1 MRIAAVALTLAVLVG
16 APGCTSDSS
25 STETLVALLLKDQD
39 VTGVHPGL
47 SPKAPYSTGRDY
59 GVVARKDLTGPTKG
73 AVTGVVR
80 QWSRDFAATRDG
92 DPWSVVSSVVEF
104 PSASDA
110 ETAAEASLK
119 GLPVGPA
126 RITVAG
132 VRGGVTPSKDGV
144 SSGVG
149 VARLDSVLVT
159 LEVSFVGEGDQS
171 TFSRLAD
178 VLAQRVG

>member
-1 MRIAAVALTLAVLVG
+1 MRIAAVAVCLAVLAG
-16 APGCTSDSS
+16 ATSCTSDSS
-25 STETLVALLLKDQD
+25 STEPLVALLLKDQD
-39 VTGVHPGL
+39 LTRVDPGL
-47 SPKAPYSTGRDY
+47 SPKTHYSTGRDY
-59 GVVARKDLTGPTKG
+59 GVVARRDLTGPTKG

-110 ETAAEASLK
+110 ETAAGALLK
-119 GLPVGPA
+119 GLPIGTA
-126 RITVAG
+126 MITVTG

-149 VARLDSVLVT
+149 VARLDSMLVT
-159 LEVSFVGEGDQS
+159 LEVSFAGQGDQS
-171 TFSRLAD
+171 AFSRLTD